1 VAGPPRIGKGRTHK
15 ASNAEAI
22 LKHCLRRL
30 GLSASYRHDELT
42 GEQAID
48 LLDAVR
54 DYSRAWLRHECE
66 ALIRHYGRVID
77 DQAIAAAGE
86 GIRTGDAGTIHGG
99 QCGIGGDHDGRGM
112 GGEVRTLSSAMR
124 HHVGYFF
131 DRARSFIRESILA
144 GAMALSGPE
153 GLTPDDLVEADRQH
167 AVQVAY
173 LDQFHRD
180 VEVRGPA
187 ELSEPGL
194 MPPPADAMTAPEM
207 AARAEMY
214 GSATWGAA
222 HEINRRGVIR
232 DGKAVR
238 ERRFHWREVDHPCGT
253 CAAESGK
260 GWVPVGTL
268 LKIGDSE
275 CLGIGCDCYFV
286 YKMPDGTN
294 FITRRGWRRA
304 A

>member
-1 VAGPPRIGKGRTHK
+1 VAGPPRKIGAGRTHK
-15 ASNAEAI
+15 ASSAESI
-22 LKHCLRRL
+22 LRHCLRRL
-30 GLSASYRHDELT
+30 GLSVAYRHDELT
-42 GEQAID
+42 GEQSLE

-54 DYSRAWLRHECE
+54 DYSRAWLRHEAE

-77 DQAIAAAGE
+77 ESGVLPRSAG
-86 GIRTGDAGTIHGG
+86 GG
-99 QCGIGGDHDGRGM
+99 QPGGNA
-112 GGEVRTLSSAMR
+112 GGVLGFRAEEDDPLGDLVASRSLSSAMR
-124 HHVGYFF
+124 HHVGRFF
-131 DRARSFIRESILA
+131 DRVKGFVRESILA

-153 GLTPDDLVEADRQH
+153 GLTPDDLAEADRQH
-167 AVQVAY
+167 GVQVAY
-173 LDQFHRD
+173 LDQFRRD

-187 ELSEPGL
+187 ELSEPSPL
-194 MPPPADAMTAPEM
+194 VPAADVMTAPEM

-253 CAAESGK
+253 CAAESAR

-286 YKMPDGTN
+286 YELTDGTN
-294 FITRRGWRRA
+294 FITRRGWRKA